1 MLKCFRASFLSL
13 FMLFAGFTAFAQFGY
28 WQQAADYKMDIQL
41 DVNTNIMNG
50 KQTIHYTNHSPD
62 TLRVLYFHLYWN
74 AFQPNS
80 SMDERSR
87 ELGQK
92 VIGRG
97 RDGTPRYDWDS
108 RVTDRIQK
116 LQPNETGYSRLM
128 SVKVNGRAATMKNYE
143 TIEKIFLSAPILPGK
158 TATIETVFQAQVPV
172 QIRRAGRDNREGIR
186 YSMSQ
191 WFPKLANYDRDGW
204 HPNPYIAREFYGI
217 WGDYDVKI
225 TLDKNYVV
233 AGTGVLQN
241 AAAIGAGYDTDRS
254 ALKPVS
260 GSTRTWNF
268 KASGVHDFVWAA
280 DPDYTQITRRI
291 PNGPI
296 LRFFYKKTNANVNG
310 WETTA
315 DTTAMAFPYMEANF
329 GKYPWPEYA
338 VIQGGDGGMEYA
350 MATLVRSHSL
360 GTVIHELMHAWYQHL
375 LGTNESLYPWMDEGF
390 TSYGESLVMSQVRK
404 STGFPWTGD
413 YRSYTNLANSRLEE
427 PLSTH
432 ADHFSTNAAYGSASY
447 SKGAV
452 FLAQLG
458 YIIGEEALRKTL
470 LDYYNTWKF
479 KHPDASDFVRVA
491 EKASG
496 IELDWY
502 QQYWVNSIKKI
513 DYGIDSLWSMNDSTY
528 IRIRRIDEM
537 PMPVEVQLTFKDST
551 QELHY
556 VPLDLMF
563 AEKKAESS
571 VPRIEYPA
579 QKWTHRTILLSSARP
594 LTDLKLVEIDPSHRL
609 ADVQLQNNRL
619 ELSW

>member
-310 WETTA
+310 WESTA